1 MNRTNYYS
9 NSFNLPAV
17 YKSNNYRQEE
27 SNRLNPEI
35 LNQLNNNPLVNNVV
49 ISQPQK
55 NINEC

>member
-1 MNRTNYYS
+1 MIRY
-9 NSFNLPAV
+9 F
-17 YKSNNYRQEE
+17 EFE
-27 SNRLNPEI
+27 SSIEKIETI